1 MRVKKDTYTRRW
13 IKDFFKICGHELK
26 MIFSDGG
33 AMLIFFVAG
42 LLYPLLYNVLYLNG
56 VLYDSPVAVVDEA
69 GCSESR
75 RMIREIDATPEVK
88 VAYKCL
94 NMDEARRLM
103 EARKVNGIFYFPG
116 DFGDKIVRGETSLFS
131 IYCDMS
137 SFLYYKNALM
147 AGNHVMLDEIGRI
160 QIERYAASGLDPET
174 SAALVQGVP
183 YEESNPYNKA
193 FSYSFFLISAILFVI
208 IQQTMYYGMSL
219 LTGTQRERNKIV
231 PGKTARLMDIG
242 AGRIVLG
249 RGAAYWLI
257 YMIVGT
263 YIAFIVPAIFG
274 VPQRGAFLDVMTVL
288 LFFVIDCV
296 FFCQVWSALVNTREK
311 VFVLFL
317 FMSPVCL
324 FLTGT
329 SWPMESFPGFWK
341 LFASLFPTTYGC
353 QAYINVSVAGGDLN
367 AARSQ
372 IAAMTIQTV
381 AYFSVCCAMVHGGK
395 VYTSRRARRDAAE
408 EAR

>member
-1 MRVKKDTYTRRW
+1 MRVKKDTYARRW
-13 IKDFFKICGHELK
+13 IKDFFNICGHELK

-42 LLYPLLYNVLYLNG
+42 LAYPLLYNVVYLNG

-69 GCSESR
+69 GCGESR

-88 VAYKCL
+88 VAYKCM

-103 EARKVNGIFYFPG
+103 EERKVNGIFYFPG
-116 DFGDKIVRGETSLFS
+116 DFGEKIVRGETSLFS

-147 AGNHVMLDEIGRI
+147 AGSHVMLDEIGKN
-160 QIERYAASGLDPET
+160 QLEHYSASGLDPET

-183 YEESNPYNKA
+183 YEENNPYNNA

-219 LTGTQRERNKIV
+219 LSGTQRERNKLAPETV
-231 PGKTARLMDIG
+231 SRLMNIG

-249 RGAAYWLI
+249 RGTAYWLI
-257 YMIVGT
+257 YMIIGIYV
-263 YIAFIVPAIFG
+263 AFIVPAIFG
-274 VPQRGAFLDVMTVL
+274 IPQRGEFMDVMTVL
-288 LFFVIDCV
+288 LFFVTDCV
-296 FFCQVWSALVNTREK
+296 LFCQAWSVLVNTREK

-329 SWPMESFPGFWK
+329 SWPTESFPGFWK
-341 LFASLFPTTYGC
+341 AFASLFPTTYGC

-372 IAAMTIQTV
+372 LSAMTIQTV
-381 AYFSVCCAMVHGGK
+381 IYFFMCCMMLHGGRTI
-395 VYTSRRARRDAAE
+395 VNRRARRDGV
-408 EAR
+408 